1 MIETHKIVCDKYDTN
16 VAPILVKV
24 APILTQSV
32 MLVTRGN
39 DFRLLKTHFKYDLHK
54 YHFF

>member
-54 YHFF
+54 YHFL